1 MSASITR
8 PAVKKILII
17 EDEADMCLILDLM
30 LNREETSVDHVKSLA
45 AARKFLKEEQPS
57 LVLLDNRLP
66 DGIGIDFLGFLKQ
79 EYPDIRIIMISGA
92 DKAARDVALESGADQ
107 FLAKPFSRAQLVAS
121 VQQLLN

>member
-1 MSASITR
+1 
-8 PAVKKILII
+8 
-17 EDEADMCLILDLM
+17 MCLILDLM